1 MDQETIKILK
11 EFALA
16 LIERQ
21 HQFFI
26 DETIDNSE
34 HVPAIKRIAETAY
47 QYLTAKGVSSE
58 ISTKVR
64 KELISHARKLFI
76 KGWMT
81 PLDEDEEPP
90 DEEEARRTFD
100 QLLKKKND

>member
-1 MDQETIKILK
+1 MDQEAIKILK

-26 DETIDNSE
+26 DETIDNAE

-47 QYLTAKGVSSE
+47 QYLTAKGVSSG

-64 KELISHARKLFI
+64 KELITHARKLFI
-76 KGWMT
+76 KEWMT
-81 PLDEDEEPP
+81 QLEEDEEPP
-90 DEEEARRTFD
+90 DEEEARKTFN
-100 QLLKKKND
+100 QLLKKNKD

>member
-21 HQFFI
+21 HQFFV
-26 DETIDNSE
+26 DETIDNTE
-34 HVPAIKRIAETAY
+34 HVPAIKRIADTAY
-47 QYLTAKGVSSE
+47 KYLITKRGSSE
-58 ISTKVR
+58 ISTKVK
-64 KELISHARKLFI
+64 KELINRGRELFI
-76 KGWMT
+76 KEWMS
-81 PLDEDEEPP
+81 PFDEDEELP

-100 QLLKKKND
+100 QLLKRKL

>member
-26 DETIDNSE
+26 DETVDNSE
-34 HVPAIKRIAETAY
+34 HVPAIKRIAESAY
-47 QYLTAKGVSSE
+47 QYLAAKGGSSD

-64 KELISHARKLFI
+64 KELITHARKLFI
-76 KGWMT
+76 KEWMT
-81 PLDEDEEPP
+81 QLEEDEEPP
-90 DEEEARRTFD
+90 EEEEARKTFN
-100 QLLKKKND
+100 QLLKKNND